1 MSALTGTTTV
11 VLYRSVITVLW
22 RPLSSG
28 SRLMTLCRLSCAK
41 NFKKRGETDMSE
53 EDRQKLELFID
64 SAKDRDESFFPNMT
78 YEQGMEAVLF
88 VLDGGASAE
97 EVTS

>member
-1 MSALTGTTTV
+1 
-11 VLYRSVITVLW
+11 
-22 RPLSSG
+22 
-28 SRLMTLCRLSCAK
+28 
-41 NFKKRGETDMSE
+41 MSE

-64 SAKDRDESFFPNMT
+64 SAKDWDESFFPNMT